1 MRDLPPEI
9 IEIIFLR
16 FCSSKTIFPL
26 QRDEP
31 RLLITQVCSQWRA
44 VALAIPSLWANIRI
58 SLDSTPLFDPV
69 HVWISRSAQYP
80 LSFGIRGP
88 RVYGAFS
95 TITIDLIF
103 PIIQHCTFLKLYINE
118 IALTRLLT
126 PPAGSFCALQR
137 ISIKSVP
144 TPYVMSRGMIPRA
157 TAFQQCP
164 QLRQM
169 TFGFAAHAV
178 DPADF
183 NLPWH
188 QLTHLDAHSCSFR
201 EYECLDVLR
210 QCTALEE
217 CSISTFPIH
226 SRDLQKTKALSR
238 RPIVL
243 PSLHT
248 LRLDLGD
255 PAVHS
260 VHFVHALRLP
270 RLCSLHATSSKS
282 QYYTLLPV
290 FQTLLSETICHLDL
304 SGWNPMDIPGALA
317 LVPNLEALK
326 LWGGDP
332 EVLQALGRGAIPHLV
347 ALRLGV
353 VDPCDLFDIL
363 EARVAAARCDSS
375 IAVIS
380 DVSAV
385 DSGVGDI
392 MMDTT
397 RLEALRANGVQ
408 VVFRNWS

>member
-1 MRDLPPEI
+1 MMNLPPEI
-9 IEIIFLR
+9 IEIIFLN
-16 FCSSKTIFPL
+16 SAVKNH
-26 QRDEP
+26 EP

-44 VALAIPSLWANIRI
+44 VALAMPSLWANIRI
-58 SLDSTPLFDPV
+58 SLNPTPLPDP
-69 HVWISRSAQYP
+69 
-80 LSFGIRGP
+80 IRTP
-88 RVYGAFS
+88 INYGMFS
-95 TITIDLIF
+95 TAIVDLIL
-103 PIIQHCTFLKLYINE
+103 PITQRCTSLELCVHE
-118 IALTRLLT
+118 SALPRLLT
-126 PPAGSFCALQR
+126 LPPGSLCALQR

-201 EYECLDVLR
+201 D
-210 QCTALEE
+210 
-217 CSISTFPIH
+217 ISTFPIH

-270 RLCSLHATSSKS
+270 RLRSLHATSSKS

-317 LVPNLEALK
+317 L

-332 EVLQALGRGAIPHLV
+332 EVLQALGRGAIPHL
-347 ALRLGV
+347 
-353 VDPCDLFDIL
+353 
-363 EARVAAARCDSS
+363 
-375 IAVIS
+375 
-380 DVSAV
+380 
-385 DSGVGDI
+385 
-392 MMDTT
+392 
-397 RLEALRANGVQ
+397 
-408 VVFRNWS
+408 